1 MDLYSYA
8 KAAFASLSDVSRV
21 PFYRRLYEE
30 FQFVPGY
37 TWTRNGEWE
46 SHGSRGPRDVSLPGF
61 SASLSHSLSDLPLPN
76 LVHVHVCFTSS
87 SVLPPFLALA
97 VYVLLSLAPAD
108 VRPSLPL
115 LSLAPRRAYR
125 TTADHGRVT
134 DSLPQD
140 LDPID
145 TSRRAGGFGVF
156 RIIETYI
163 CLFSADLSLTGIT

>member
-61 SASLSHSLSDLPLPN
+61 SPSLSHSLSDLPLPN

-87 SVLPPFLALA
+87 SVLPLPHTRCIRSSFPCSGRRSAF
-97 VYVLLSLAPAD
+97 
-108 VRPSLPL
+108 PSVTLVGASP
-115 LSLAPRRAYR
+115 SVSHDRGPRAC
-125 TTADHGRVT
+125 DW
-134 DSLPQD
+134 QF
-140 LDPID
+140 
-145 TSRRAGGFGVF
+145 TSRSRSDWHVASCQRIWGVSKLIF
-156 RIIETYI
+156 AHFLLIF
-163 CLFSADLSLTGIT
+163 L

>member
-46 SHGSRGPRDVSLPGF
+46 SPGSRGPRDVSLPGF
-61 SASLSHSLSDLPLPN
+61 SPSLSLTLSPICPFRISYTCTSVSLPQ
-76 LVHVHVCFTSS
+76 VSS
-87 SVLPPFLALA
+87 PFLALA

-115 LSLAPRRAYR
+115 LSLAPRRARPR
-125 TTADHGRVT
+125 TTGVWLTVYLKISIRLTRRVVPE
-134 DSLPQD
+134 DS
-140 LDPID
+140 
-145 TSRRAGGFGVF
+145 GCF
-156 RIIETYI
+156 E
-163 CLFSADLSLTGIT
+163 LSKLIFAHFLLIFL

>member
-8 KAAFASLSDVSRV
+8 KAAFTSLPDVSRV

-61 SASLSHSLSDLPLPN
+61 SPSLSLTLSPICPFRISYTCMSVSLPQ
-76 LVHVHVCFTSS
+76 VSS
-87 SVLPPFLALA
+87 PFLTLA
-97 VYVLLSLAPAD
+97 VYILLSLAPAD

-163 CLFSADLSLTGIT
+163 CLFSAGLSLTGIT